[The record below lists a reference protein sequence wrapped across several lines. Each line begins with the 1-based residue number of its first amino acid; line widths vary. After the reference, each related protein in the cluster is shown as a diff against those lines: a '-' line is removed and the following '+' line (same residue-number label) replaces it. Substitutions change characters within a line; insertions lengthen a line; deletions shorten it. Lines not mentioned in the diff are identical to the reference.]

1 MLTLDTEVLT
11 FVPEFYTSET
21 DFDGCDDEVQTAV
34 TNLFEIGGFYGAAG
48 IVAENWSA
56 AGFLLLIS

>member
-48 IVAENWSA
+48 IVSESFGVV
-56 AGFLLLIS
+56 GFVFVV